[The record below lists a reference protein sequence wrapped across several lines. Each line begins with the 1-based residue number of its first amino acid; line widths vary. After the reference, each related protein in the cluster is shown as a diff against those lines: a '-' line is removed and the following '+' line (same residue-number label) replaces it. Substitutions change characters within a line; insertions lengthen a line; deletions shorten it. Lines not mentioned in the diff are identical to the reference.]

1 MAKRKRLMAFGIWP
15 ANWGLEGKRRLEA
28 LAEYYLDGEDLERE
42 LLNIRIEN
50 KESEEYARASLEID
64 YKYDKIT
71 ENLYLKEK
79 ASFDGEPYFTV
90 VSGSYEAANDGVGRF
105 EFELDW
111 NEIFVEGLVEDGW
124 EGITDD
130 QIVNSWFD
138 EVCRQMISEESED
151 EPSSNM
157 LPFKRTLRNKIDDD
171 KSEYS

>member
-1 MAKRKRLMAFGIWP
+1 
-15 ANWGLEGKRRLEA
+15 
-28 LAEYYLDGEDLERE
+28 
-42 LLNIRIEN
+42 
-50 KESEEYARASLEID
+50 
-64 YKYDKIT
+64 
-71 ENLYLKEK
+71 
-79 ASFDGEPYFTV
+79 V